1 MSLDGTYTGLQ
12 ASIASWL
19 HRSDL
24 TAIIPD
30 LIVLAEARL
39 ARDLRLRKMVTTTT
53 SSTVASTQGIT
64 LPADFLEI
72 ENLSVLTN
80 PQRNPLYMNIEALNV
95 KFPAGTA
102 NGTPSFYTLE
112 GDQILFGPTP
122 DAVYSI
128 NLMYYARL
136 AALSVTPTNWLLTAH
151 PNIYLFA
158 ALAEAGDYTANDE
171 AVTKWER
178 KTMLGIKTLQDADDT
193 AMFSGSSLRVR
204 NI

>member
-80 PQRNPLYMNIEALNV
+80 PQRKSP
-95 KFPAGTA
+95 G
-102 NGTPSFYTLE
+102 
-112 GDQILFGPTP
+112 
-122 DAVYSI
+122 
-128 NLMYYARL
+128 RC
-136 AALSVTPTNWLLTAH
+136 
-151 PNIYLFA
+151 
-158 ALAEAGDYTANDE
+158 
-171 AVTKWER
+171 
-178 KTMLGIKTLQDADDT
+178 
-193 AMFSGSSLRVR
+193 SL
-204 NI
+204 